1 MSVKIQVTDSS
12 GKPVKNAEVFIKWY
26 SGYSKYH
33 TDQSGFADTGV
44 SSGGTIEYI
53 QVWGKKVRGK
63 MVVSGDDFLEI
74 TY

>member
-26 SGYSKYH
+26 SGHSKCH
-33 TDQSGFADTGV
+33 TNQSGVADSGV

-53 QVWGKKVRGK
+53 QVWGRKVLGK
-63 MVVSGDDFLEI
+63 MVVSGDDFLEV